1 MKIILI
7 IALFLT
13 INCVAQTPDFQ
24 WATRAGGYSW
34 DLGRSVAA
42 DRSGNIYLIGY
53 FDSPTITFGEI
64 TLTNKNDNSYSADI
78 FLVKYN
84 AEGNVLWAKSFGGYS
99 NDYAMSVSSDPL
111 GNLIIAGVF
120 SSPSLT
126 FGTVTLV
133 NDSADDAFV
142 VKFDDSGN
150 VLWAKNVGEQLSAAS
165 TSVVTDAFCNVFLT
179 GSFFYNIKFG
189 DITLTSSGIG
199 MFFVKF
205 DPEGNVLWAN
215 KADGVDA
222 EGFMGATD
230 SDGNYFIS
238 GDFYGDTLAFHEIK
252 LINTG
257 ERDIFVAKL
266 NASGDFLWAK
276 KAGGVSFD
284 WGHGVATDTL
294 GNVVIT
300 GWVYGQQHVYFDT
313 INFEV
318 VNGCIYTAKYDPS
331 GNILWVKTTTGNG
344 LDMGSSIAI
353 DSTGNIFTSGLL
365 SSEYLYIDD
374 NLFVIPQMSNSIITI
389 KYDASGTFQWA
400 KIVEGGNCGIDIL
413 STSTIAGD
421 VLIAGYF
428 HSQTLTF
435 GNTTLINANNSTSTS
450 DVFLAKMDNL
460 TGIEKFSS
468 SNSAFEI
475 YPNPGKGQINIAST
489 KLIDEIRITNILG
502 QLVYRATVN
511 DNNFSFYLDTP
522 GIYLITISVE
532 NQKITKK
539 LVVTQ

>member
-34 DLGRSVAA
+34 DSGKSVAT
-42 DRSGNIYLIGY
+42 DKSGNIYLTGY

-64 TLTNKNDNSYSADI
+64 TLTNTNDNSYSGDI
-78 FLVKYN
+78 FLVKYD

-99 NDYAMSVSSDPL
+99 DDIAMSVSSDPL
-111 GNLIIAGVF
+111 GNLIIAGGF
-120 SSPSLT
+120 DSPSLT
-126 FGTVTLV
+126 FGTITLV
-133 NDSADDAFV
+133 NDSAYDAFV
-142 VKFDDSGN
+142 VKFDNSGN
-150 VLWAKNVGEQLSAAS
+150 VLWAKNTGGAFSAGS
-165 TSVVTDAFCNVFLT
+165 SNVVTDAFCNVFMT
-179 GSFFYNIKFG
+179 GSFFYNIKFA
-189 DITLTSSGIG
+189 DITLTCSDIG

-215 KADGVDA
+215 EAEGIDG
-222 EGFMGATD
+222 EGFMSATD
-230 SDGNYFIS
+230 FDGNFFIS
-238 GDFYGDTLAFHEIK
+238 GDFYSDTLTFHEIK
-252 LINTG
+252 LVNTG

-276 KAGGVSFD
+276 KAGGVSFN
-284 WGHGVATDTL
+284 WGCGVATDSL

-300 GWVYGQQHVYFDT
+300 GWVYGQQHVYFDS

-318 VNGCIYTAKYDPS
+318 GNSCIYTAKYDPS
-331 GNILWVKTTTGNG
+331 GNILWVKTTHGNK
-344 LDMGSSIAI
+344 LDRGSSIAT
-353 DSTGNIFTSGLL
+353 DSYGNVFTSGQI

-374 NLFVIPQMSNSIITI
+374 NLFINPPMINNIITI
-389 KYDASGTFQWA
+389 KYNASGKFEWA
-400 KIVEGGNCGIDIL
+400 KIVEGGNCAIEVY
-413 STSTIAGD
+413 STCAIARDVIIAG
-421 VLIAGYF
+421 IF

-435 GNTTLINANNSTSTS
+435 GNSTLINANNTTSTS

-460 TGIEKFSS
+460 TGIEMFST
-468 SNSAFEI
+468 SNSSFEI
-475 YPNPGKGQINIAST
+475 YPNPGKGQINISST

-502 QLVYRATVN
+502 QLVYKAIVN
-511 DNNFSFYLDTP
+511 DNNFSFYHDKP

-532 NQKITKK
+532 KQKITEK